1 MCYDF
6 LVCNC
11 DFEGSV
17 SLQCDIN
24 GNCLCRFNI
33 EGQYCDR
40 CMENKYNIIV
50 GCIGKQNYSCMNVQ
64 FVYYMNYQNNK
75 LFNLI

>member
-1 MCYDF
+1 MFMCYDF

-17 SLQCDIN
+17 SLYCDIN
-24 GNCLCRFNI
+24 GNCFCRINI
-33 EGQYCDR
+33 EGKYCDR

-50 GCIGKQNYSCMNVQ
+50 GCIGK
-64 FVYYMNYQNNK
+64 
-75 LFNLI
+75 